1 VILLYAI
8 AVGAVM
14 AAGVYMMLDRNVF
27 RIMLGLALVATGV
40 NLIIFLAGRL
50 GPVDPAIISAGT
62 YALMEG
68 AANPLPQALVLT
80 AIVIGFALTA
90 LACVLAY
97 EATRTLGTLDA
108 DAMTAA
114 RDEGDPFGSEPAE
127 TR

>member
-1 VILLYAI
+1 
-8 AVGAVM
+8 M

-50 GPVDPAIISAGT
+50 GPVDPAIISTGT

-80 AIVIGFALTA
+80 AIVIGFSLTA

>member
-1 VILLYAI
+1 MILLYAI
-8 AVGAVM
+8 TVGAVM

-50 GPVDPAIISAGT
+50 GPVDPAIISTGT

-80 AIVIGFALTA
+80 AIVIGFSLTA

>member
-8 AVGAVM
+8 TVGAVM

-50 GPVDPAIISAGT
+50 GPVDPAIISTGT

-80 AIVIGFALTA
+80 AIVIGFSLTA